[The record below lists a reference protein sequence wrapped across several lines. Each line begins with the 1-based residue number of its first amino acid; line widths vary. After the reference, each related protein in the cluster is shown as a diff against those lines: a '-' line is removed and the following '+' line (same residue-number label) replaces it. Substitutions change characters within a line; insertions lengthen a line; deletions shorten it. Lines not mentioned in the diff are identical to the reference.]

1 MSKLRIFQLLLA
13 GLSILGWAL
22 AIWALM
28 LFHEAR
34 PDRAVGYFLSKGAT
48 VRLFW
53 EPSLTLRLEQVI
65 WIVCGVSLVSL
76 LFNVYVAQHSRMG
89 YWFNIPLLLL
99 SSLAAGLYMSFWV

>member
-22 AIWALM
+22 AVWALII
-28 LFHEAR
+28 FDGAR
-34 PDRAVGYFLSKGAT
+34 PDAAVGYFLSKGAQ

-53 EPSLTLRLEQVI
+53 DPALTLRLEQVI
-65 WIVCGVSLVSL
+65 WLVCGISLVSL

-99 SSLAAGLYMSFWV
+99 ASLTAGLYVSFLI